1 MATFSQ
7 WLAKQE
13 DAPQDSPVGW
23 LARAWKSQEGNRPRV
38 SSPSGIEKHML
49 TLAAGDD
56 AQQDSWR
63 SYVHTAVNEATTAY
77 KADKVHEQSGSS
89 TSSTQTQE
97 TLPGTNPATGKPVA
111 VVPGNQWTQH
121 PNAVDYGSCHECGW
135 PRGLA
140 DLGAGAGEQLTCAAG
155 HVFEP
160 QKPGAPE
167 AGETV
172 ITLSGP
178 LTPTVGDGGA
188 GLTREQVNEAESF
201 KDDMQP
207 VDLPADGQPDA
218 QGWMDAGD
226 VQPVDMLGLVNLK
239 LTVVLI
245 SLGLPTDPDAMMG
258 MIVSAAEQQEA
269 GSLSEQLAD
278 GLYAAGVNEH
288 PDTGKGGWRAGAD
301 VNGQLPPD
309 FAAWYGIADPEATEQ

>member
-77 KADKVHEQSGSS
+77 KADKVHEQPAGGKN
-89 TSSTQTQE
+89 TSSQE
-97 TLPGTNPATGKPVA
+97 TLPGMNEQTGKPVA
-111 VVPGNQWTQH
+111 VVMGSQWQTYPDASQ
-121 PNAVDYGSCHECGW
+121 YGSCATCGW

-140 DLGAGAGEQLTCAAG
+140 DRGPAADQETRIVITCAAG

-160 QKPGAPE
+160 QKPGPADAGPAAATSPE
-167 AGETV
+167 ATAALAAGEQPVSGMTDEQLLGQV
-172 ITLSGP
+172 AEQDPDAQMSYTLPEDDSG
-178 LTPTVGDGGA
+178 
-188 GLTREQVNEAESF
+188 
-201 KDDMQP
+201 P
-207 VDLPADGQPDA
+207 VDLLA
-218 QGWMDAGD
+218 
-226 VQPVDMLGLVNLK
+226 LVNLK
-239 LTVVLI
+239 LTVVMV
-245 SLGLPTDPDAMMG
+245 SLGLPTDPGEMG
-258 MIVSAAEQQEA
+258 DFLLASISGQQA
-269 GSLSEQLAD
+269 GSLSDQLAQ
-278 GLYAAGVNEH
+278 GLAEAGVNEH

-301 VNGQLPPD
+301 ANGQLPPD
-309 FAAWYGIADPEATEQ
+309 FAAWYGIADPDASEQ